1 MEFSSAAVPAQ
12 TGFWRWTV
20 VFFKWRGMDAAIA
33 QKKECRQGR
42 AKVRVC
48 RFLQKQV
55 GTIHT
60 DELDLHRLDHV
71 VCVSKCVAIPS
82 QKGTSDAEGVGVPSE
97 IECDMACYEQ

>member
-12 TGFWRWTV
+12 TGFWRWKV

-42 AKVRVC
+42 AKGRVC

-60 DELDLHRLDHV
+60 DELDLHRLDHTEILRYASEFPAPV
-71 VCVSKCVAIPS
+71 KQKILQAVATLKTGQTTIPLLH
-82 QKGTSDAEGVGVPSE
+82 
-97 IECDMACYEQ
+97 